1 MCKNLFQIEP
11 DPNKMAY
18 INRAVGD
25 IRRLGLLD
33 SKRVTLAKHYV
44 IERKEEN
51 VLGAGGYGA
60 IWKGVDEKINEA
72 VAVKQVQMDDKT
84 KRLLDRELKILKDCK
99 HKHIVQL
106 HEHDTDDRSVYF
118 ILELCDDNLDQFVKD
133 KDIEFRTCLNYMGE
147 ICDGVRYLHKNNIAH
162 RDLKPGNVLVKDNV
176 LKVADFGLS
185 KAICDSF
192 SPQSATRVGTPGW
205 MAPELCTVE
214 GTQDE
219 STPKDDLSVDIFS
232 LALLFNSLLDHQRG
246 NRLTPH
252 TGMQFCFYF
261 ELS

>member
-1 MCKNLFQIEP
+1 
-11 DPNKMAY
+11 MAY
-18 INRAVGD
+18 INRAVGE

-44 IERKEEN
+44 IERNEAN

-72 VAVKQVQMDDKT
+72 VAVKQVQFNDKT
-84 KRLLDRELKILKDCK
+84 KTFLERELKILKDCR

-106 HEHDTDDRSVYF
+106 HEHDTDGHSVYF

-133 KDIEFRTCLNYMGE
+133 RDIGFSMCLNCMIE
-147 ICDGVRYLHKNNIAH
+147 ICNGVEYLHSKRIAH
-162 RDLKPGNVLVKDNV
+162 RDLKPANVLVKDNV

-192 SPQSATRVGTPGW
+192 SPHSATRVGTQGW

-214 GTQDE
+214 GTL
-219 STPKDDLSVDIFS
+219 KDDVSVDVFS
-232 LALLFNSLLDHQRG
+232 LALLFHSLLVYQRG
-246 NRLTPH
+246 NKLTPH
-252 TGMQFCFYF
+252 TGMQFLIYLFIYF
-261 ELS
+261 LNIIHISGNLQ